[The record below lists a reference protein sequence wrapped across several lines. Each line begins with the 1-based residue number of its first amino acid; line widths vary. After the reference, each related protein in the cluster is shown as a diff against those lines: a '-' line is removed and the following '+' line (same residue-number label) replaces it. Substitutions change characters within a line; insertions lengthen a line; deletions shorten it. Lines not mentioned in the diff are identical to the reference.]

1 MNEHAVRGRGRS
13 AFEFLVSGHVV
24 APRLAGTSSRRAQT
38 HRSSGPV
45 RPSPGPLSPFARG
58 FAVTWGAIVAIGLAL
73 ALVIMSGVVFNV
85 FAALFIALSLNPL
98 VNVLGRRGLSRGR
111 AILVV
116 AVAFALLTG
125 GTLVLVIPPVLRQG
139 AELVRSL
146 PGSLAELSNQAWV
159 QTVNAAT
166 SGGADAL
173 IQGLGDL
180 TGQSSFWAFVA
191 GGALSLGTGL
201 AGWVSSA
208 FFMAV
213 LALYFLVSLKGMKRG
228 FYSLVSASKRH
239 MAIYLTERIT
249 DSIGRYLGGM
259 VVLAAC
265 NAAFSLILLTFTG
278 VPYAGAI
285 SFAAFFITLIP
296 VIGTVVTTCFMTL
309 FALLSSPTAGVV
321 VMVAMVVYMQVEAY
335 VMTPRAMGK
344 ALHIPGA
351 TVLISATAGGV
362 LMGFAGALIANPVAA
377 ALTLVVRHVV
387 VPRRNAQ

>member
-1 MNEHAVRGRGRS
+1 M
-13 AFEFLVSGHVV
+13 
-24 APRLAGTSSRRAQT
+24 
-38 HRSSGPV
+38 
-45 RPSPGPLSPFARG
+45 
-58 FAVTWGAIVAIGLAL
+58 TWGAIVAIGLAL